1 MSEFTG
7 LSCYTANLLAYLAAV
22 DDTALDR
29 FAESVRL
36 AVRLDGPA
44 FSHHRTPLDVLPDG
58 SVLRYASGGEETVGA
73 LRAEIALHGRVI
85 VVADNARLPWSPSFG
100 TGATAPH
107 WVLVDGCAGDE
118 WHVVDHFAG
127 LLPTG
132 EQRPFEGVLSTSALT
147 HAMDGPERLSP
158 MQVRRNA
165 LAFGH
170 PVEAPGGGRTW
181 LRRERGV
188 ASGPRFDSRTW
199 VRQFVGVGEALPFLA
214 EWFRRD
220 PVGASVVLDDLWT
233 ASGHHVFRYRRV
245 GDDGAADAW
254 RQLPGALRFAVDS
267 ARRGRPRDSLVDLTF
282 RNLLH
287 IESGQDAVL
296 PSRGRTAR

>member
-1 MSEFTG
+1 MARLPLAPAADPGPGELRLPGAGMSEFTG

-22 DDTALDR
+22 DDTAVDR

-36 AVRLDGPA
+36 AVRLDEPA

-58 SVLRYASGGEETVGA
+58 SVLRYASGGEETAEA

-100 TGATAPH
+100 TAATAPH
-107 WVLVDGCAGDE
+107 WVLLDGCAGDE

-132 EQRPFEGVLSTSALT
+132 EQRPFEGVMSTSALM

-170 PVEAPGGGRTW
+170 PVEVRAVVGRGFGGSGGRPPAPGSILALGY
-181 LRRERGV
+181 
-188 ASGPRFDSRTW
+188 DSSW
-199 VRQFVGVGEALPFLA
+199 A
-214 EWFRRD
+214 
-220 PVGASVVLDDLWT
+220 
-233 ASGHHVFRYRRV
+233 
-245 GDDGAADAW
+245 
-254 RQLPGALRFAVDS
+254 S
-267 ARRGRPRDSLVDLTF
+267 ARRCRSWR
-282 RNLLH
+282 
-287 IESGQDAVL
+287 SGSGGIRWGL
-296 PSRGRTAR
+296 PSFWTTCGRLRGTTCSGIGGSGTTGPPTPGGSCRGRCGSPWTPLGAAGPGTRWWT